1 MYDSHTTCANPTL
14 TTVTAIHLIDG
25 FAIHCMGS
33 LSGVLLNPPAVFLEG
48 RDLVMVLEQHSTNHR
63 ESAALPSVRCE
74 RPLSHPRYGERR
86 V

>member
-1 MYDSHTTCANPTL
+1 MSVDEFLVGRRSSVTSLPHTF
-14 TTVTAIHLIDG
+14 DG

-33 LSGVLLNPPAVFLEG
+33 LSGVLLNPPAVLLEG